1 MFTTYI
7 KSLNDMVFPTS
18 ENPEEQPSTGVL
30 GRIGSWFSPWKGKSS
45 KNPNEN
51 AFPTSDQAVKLEA
64 EGESEEPV
72 RRQAR
77 EQQWEEEKEHSSNP
91 NSLGLHREIFLCEEE
106 DATQSAHRDGFV
118 VSSSETGEGGPK
130 EEESVVCRRKRI
142 GQGKEREESSN
153 GTSVSGNPE
162 NASHL
167 THLSSCS
174 EQGVVWE
181 SDQAHTQPEAQKQA
195 HAQAGRRLH
204 VYLEETSVIHCGQD
218 TCAGQEVVRTKIK
231 KSLQV
236 LPKAKSSPSFDS
248 SKSLSSTSTENKR
261 LNVRPAV
268 GAQNYYSAVEGVS
281 LKSPKD
287 LQLEPEPYQEQTEAD
302 SMGRK
307 NAARKKC
314 RKNSQGDGGSSPQ
327 EQIPSNAQPVS
338 EGCPTSDNSVNSPQ
352 GKSPIHM
359 GESPVNSSTK
369 PNPTSQVSPGGVES
383 KTSCPDS
390 AKHLAN
396 FQDSNSVILA
406 TRACVV
412 EGGADMEDDDSFY
425 KVERKTETPESKRRS
440 MKVSRSEVKLF
451 SKNVPFNAE
460 QSSAEDDLDFKA
472 ALKITKN
479 EAKDKT
485 KTEIHARLQDL
496 KKLDEEPKPAIGRI
510 GDKISLFERQ
520 AMGGRKQ
527 TFQSPRSA
535 DVSPVRKATERL
547 KKDLVLSDQRSRSA
561 ERCGTAGS
569 RSASPVTE
577 KPMTIKER
585 VKNLF
590 EASVTAEKAA
600 LPQKPTMTGM
610 SQKSTSSATVAA
622 SKSPELE
629 RQGKQDTKEQIATI
643 AMSETTLKPDGR
655 DTTDRGVKISITKE
669 QRIDSKVK
677 HTETSKTADQGT
689 KPNSVESDA
698 PAKGTGDSAELTNNV
713 SPQVKGSS
721 RAGSRSKRR
730 KSREPASPLSPNSEN
745 KSDHFTSKQEFTDI
759 HHMDD
764 TEETASASKHFT
776 EKVSLRADKIEKNTS
791 DKQHVSD
798 TKQQAIKK
806 EPEVLGKQ
814 KKQLDSSSK
823 KDNIDKPV
831 NRQEGLPEPSVKKD
845 GPDTAPCGRGTKKPI
860 DQVPVILHQEENAG
874 GNSLSFT
881 QERKNV
887 SKDSR
892 ETSASS
898 PSPSVERLIEKTPS
912 VEQNPLAE
920 ATKID
925 KEFSMQS
932 ESKSKVKARNSSK
945 KDIGQPR
952 QQQNSNTEPI
962 NQTEG
967 KDLEKLK
974 KAERGKTNQSENKD
988 KEEPQQ
994 LLPSDENTTKGKV
1007 SHSGQGISGIEGS
1020 VARDD
1025 QKKNAARKGEAQPV
1039 RSITKPEAN
1048 QTKPASQPSDKTVGS
1063 SDLHTQTQH
1072 VIQTVTS
1079 HPENT
1084 AVCAVNQAD
1093 EAGTKS
1099 DRQTSKREKATNAP
1113 VLQTT
1118 STESSGTDT
1127 EPVVIAAEPQPNSV
1141 FVEKTENSAD
1151 DSHTHGAND
1160 AEFSSSKPITKATT
1174 AIEEVTIKVANDTPG
1189 LITAQTDNIAE
1200 KGSSV
1205 KEPTSISVSKS
1216 VSSKVTSQDD
1226 GNKRSVDKSM
1236 DSKVQISADE
1246 MKPAPSRPQCEELKN
1261 TSISDITSF
1270 KGTET
1275 KPQSS
1280 PDSAASSST
1289 VKMMEKTAEKT
1300 LNMPATELSPAANG
1314 GISPH
1319 PQLCTVKKEPVNNK
1333 PNQTVKAPPS
1343 SKANK
1348 LIPDSMQCSS
1358 MKKLNLPRGLSR
1370 DDSAIRQD
1378 APSSWLDVDFP
1389 KRKLKVMAPKL
1400 SSSGSESNL
1409 LDTSGELDDEEFVEK
1424 IKKLCAPFS
1433 LPPRKHNHLR
1443 PPQPAFAMPAI
1454 KEDHFEKTFDLE
1466 EFKFGL
1472 RKNNFVLDTS
1482 TNLFDKLQSSDTK
1495 TGLRPVRASL
1505 ADRSILLNSLDTHS
1519 RLKDKSPVKDE
1530 EDVKEE
1536 RDEHFKVKSRLE
1548 GSCVF
1553 SSLTSSSRG
1562 KRNGAQT
1569 QAEGTKSGDASPS
1582 EGPLPSPTLLS
1593 QPPLPSP
1600 TATAPLKNT
1609 LSKQSLA
1616 PGDREEAQAVEAV
1629 VSDSVPPLPSFNN
1642 IKLPDYLEKYL
1653 PREPAKPVQSIQG
1666 QDQANTEVTGK
1677 MTTPVPVVEADLHVK
1692 PGLVFPDAVPSSFPG
1707 IPPTT
1712 NPTLPEIKQPP
1723 AQPQGLLSN
1732 NIRTARGFHK
1742 RPGKMVLF
1750 EKAQFCGQSY
1760 DICRDIADATS
1771 MRLSPLISVKVI
1783 RGCWVLYEKPDFQGR
1798 SIALEEGGTELTN
1811 EWAESGLET
1820 EPHNNLPM
1828 LIGSIRLAVSDYN
1841 IPHIDLFTEP
1851 EGHGRVTP
1859 YHDDAIETG
1868 SFGIPLSTASIQVH
1882 SGVWLVFSDV
1892 GFQGM
1897 LAVLETGVYPYP
1909 ETWGFPSP
1917 FVGSL
1922 RPLKMGGYKVE
1933 NPNEVKAVV
1942 YEKPGFEGTCLEID
1956 SDIFS
1961 FCESEGAN
1969 LEPKKLT
1976 SVGSIKIIGGLWV
1989 GYSQPGFEGQQ
2000 YILEEGEYL
2009 DCNDWG
2015 GSEQLLS
2022 LRPILSDFMSPHL
2035 KMFSDRDFGELGVS
2049 IDVRVP
2055 IINMDD
2061 TGYGMRTQS
2070 IDVMGGVWVVF
2081 EEPGFC
2087 GECYILEKGLYG
2099 SPEDWGALQP
2109 RIASAMPIVLD
2120 DFENAAKF
2128 KVQLFSDPGFQGSV
2142 LALEDSVTSLQEGFS
2157 VASCKVLAGSWLAFE
2172 GQDFTD
2178 RMYVLEVGNYPDLR
2192 AMGCVN
2198 ASSSILSLQPVG
2210 FEFSLPSITLFER
2223 YGLRGKRVVLTDGS
2237 VNLQLAGGCGRVQ
2250 SVLVEGGMWVLYE
2263 GVNYR
2268 GAQILLKPGEVHDW
2282 HQISNWKKIGSL
2294 RPLLQQKQVH
2304 FHLRNRQT
2312 GLMMSVT
2319 GDLDDIKLLRIQEME
2334 ETDGFEQIWFYQN
2347 GHLHCKLLE
2356 ECCLS
2361 PSGSVTIAGSR
2372 TGLTPEQDDQA
2383 HFWSITP
2390 EGFIRYTPTSDL
2402 VLEVKGGHHFDKNQ
2416 VILNTLDPNKLTQ
2429 MWDVEII

>member
-496 KKLDEEPKPAIGRI
+496 KKLDEEPKPAVGRI

-629 RQGKQDTKEQIATI
+629 SQGKQDTKEQIATI
-643 AMSETTLKPDGR
+643 ALSETTLKPDGR
-655 DTTDRGVKISITKE
+655 DTTDRG
-669 QRIDSKVK
+669 
-677 HTETSKTADQGT
+677 
-689 KPNSVESDA
+689 
-698 PAKGTGDSAELTNNV
+698 
-713 SPQVKGSS
+713 
-721 RAGSRSKRR
+721 
-730 KSREPASPLSPNSEN
+730 
-745 KSDHFTSKQEFTDI
+745 
-759 HHMDD
+759 
-764 TEETASASKHFT
+764 
-776 EKVSLRADKIEKNTS
+776 
-791 DKQHVSD
+791 
-798 TKQQAIKK
+798 
-806 EPEVLGKQ
+806 
-814 KKQLDSSSK
+814 
-823 KDNIDKPV
+823 
-831 NRQEGLPEPSVKKD
+831 
-845 GPDTAPCGRGTKKPI
+845 
-860 DQVPVILHQEENAG
+860 
-874 GNSLSFT
+874 
-881 QERKNV
+881 
-887 SKDSR
+887 
-892 ETSASS
+892 
-898 PSPSVERLIEKTPS
+898 
-912 VEQNPLAE
+912 
-920 ATKID
+920 
-925 KEFSMQS
+925 
-932 ESKSKVKARNSSK
+932 
-945 KDIGQPR
+945 
-952 QQQNSNTEPI
+952 
-962 NQTEG
+962 
-967 KDLEKLK
+967 
-974 KAERGKTNQSENKD
+974 
-988 KEEPQQ
+988 
-994 LLPSDENTTKGKV
+994 
-1007 SHSGQGISGIEGS
+1007 
-1020 VARDD
+1020 
-1025 QKKNAARKGEAQPV
+1025 
-1039 RSITKPEAN
+1039 
-1048 QTKPASQPSDKTVGS
+1048 
-1063 SDLHTQTQH
+1063 
-1072 VIQTVTS
+1072 
-1079 HPENT
+1079 
-1084 AVCAVNQAD
+1084 
-1093 EAGTKS
+1093 
-1099 DRQTSKREKATNAP
+1099 
-1113 VLQTT
+1113 
-1118 STESSGTDT
+1118 
-1127 EPVVIAAEPQPNSV
+1127 
-1141 FVEKTENSAD
+1141 
-1151 DSHTHGAND
+1151 
-1160 AEFSSSKPITKATT
+1160 
-1174 AIEEVTIKVANDTPG
+1174 
-1189 LITAQTDNIAE
+1189 
-1200 KGSSV
+1200 
-1205 KEPTSISVSKS
+1205 
-1216 VSSKVTSQDD
+1216 
-1226 GNKRSVDKSM
+1226 
-1236 DSKVQISADE
+1236 
-1246 MKPAPSRPQCEELKN
+1246 
-1261 TSISDITSF
+1261 
-1270 KGTET
+1270 
-1275 KPQSS
+1275 
-1280 PDSAASSST
+1280 
-1289 VKMMEKTAEKT
+1289 
-1300 LNMPATELSPAANG
+1300 
-1314 GISPH
+1314 
-1319 PQLCTVKKEPVNNK
+1319 LCTVKKEPVNNK

-1666 QDQANTEVTGK
+1666 QDQANTE
-1677 MTTPVPVVEADLHVK
+1677 
-1692 PGLVFPDAVPSSFPG
+1692 
-1707 IPPTT
+1707 
-1712 NPTLPEIKQPP
+1712 
-1723 AQPQGLLSN
+1723 
-1732 NIRTARGFHK
+1732 IRTARGFHK

-2223 YGLRGKRVVLTDGS
+2223 YGLRGKRVVLTNGS